1 MMPTTQV
8 TLLLQ
13 QLKRQYPT
21 AFKGNYLF
29 YSQIK
34 IRGIWD
40 KAKLLIPWVL
50 AAMIFVPISL
60 MLGDLVQQ
68 SFVQISEF
76 QAQSYAMLAILL
88 FLMLS
93 LTLIL
98 YQIQHSSYSLYQLLR
113 HTPIKMAIVILMQA
127 LNLVFIQSSLLMWSL
142 FFFGVSF
149 GFVRFYRENLF
160 KENSQNTEHYQLQQL
175 RKICFWAYKQTCLIR
190 LKLRFYSSHDPRHA
204 ELKRQLN
211 HYAGLYTR
219 LLKYEHQ
226 YCKTIKHLDV
236 DSYLDENS

>member
-1 MMPTTQV
+1 MPTTQV

-13 QLKRQYPT
+13 QLQQQYPT

-50 AAMIFVPISL
+50 AAMIFIPVSL
-60 MLGDLVQQ
+60 MFSDVIKQ
-68 SFVQISEF
+68 SFVQVSEF
-76 QAQSYAMLAILL
+76 QAQSYAILAILL

-98 YQIQHSSYSLYQLLR
+98 QQVQHSSYSLYQLLR
-113 HTPIKMAIVILMQA
+113 HTPIKMAVVILLQA
-127 LNLVFIQSSLLMWSL
+127 LNLFFVQSSLLMWSL

-149 GFVRFYRENLF
+149 GFIRFYRENLF
-160 KENSQNTEHYQLQQL
+160 RENSQNTEHYQLQQL
-175 RKICFWAYKQTCLIR
+175 RRICFWAYKQTCMLR
-190 LKLRFYSSHDPRHA
+190 LKLHFCSSNHPQRA
-204 ELKRQLN
+204 ELKQQLN
-211 HYAGLYTR
+211 HYAELYTQ
-219 LLKYEHQ
+219 LLKHEHQ

>member
-1 MMPTTQV
+1 MMPTRQV

-13 QLKRQYPT
+13 QLKRQYPA

-40 KAKLLIPWVL
+40 KAKSFIPWTL
-50 AAMIFVPISL
+50 AAMIFIPISL
-60 MLGDLVQQ
+60 MSRDLLQHA
-68 SFVQISEF
+68 FMQISEF
-76 QAQSYAMLAILL
+76 QAQSYAILGIL
-88 FLMLS
+88 FFLMLS

-98 YQIQHSSYSLYQLLR
+98 QQIQHSSYSLYQSLR
-113 HTPIKMAIVILMQA
+113 HTPIKMAIVIRLLA
-127 LNLVFIQSSLLMWSL
+127 LNLLFMKSSLLMWTL

-160 KENSQNTEHYQLQQL
+160 RTNSQNAEHYQLQQL

-204 ELKRQLN
+204 ELKQQLN

-226 YCKTIKHLDV
+226 YCKTIKYLDI
-236 DSYLDENS
+236 DSYLKDNS

>member
-1 MMPTTQV
+1 MPTTQV

-40 KAKLLIPWVL
+40 KAKLFIPWAL

-60 MLGDLVQQ
+60 MLGDFVQQ

-113 HTPIKMAIVILMQA
+113 HTPNQDGYCDSDA
-127 LNLVFIQSSLLMWSL
+127 SLKS
-142 FFFGVSF
+142 
-149 GFVRFYRENLF
+149 
-160 KENSQNTEHYQLQQL
+160 
-175 RKICFWAYKQTCLIR
+175 
-190 LKLRFYSSHDPRHA
+190 
-204 ELKRQLN
+204 
-211 HYAGLYTR
+211 GLYTKQFADVELI
-219 LLKYEHQ
+219 LLWRELWFCALLSRKFIQ
-226 YCKTIKHLDV
+226 GK
-236 DSYLDENS
+236 